1 MFLTGCK
8 GTDIILYTRYT
19 DFGKNYHFCGM
30 LYFYLNQ
37 NLLRPFH
44 SGEPVIVARGNL
56 YFSFS
61 FDESPIYVIHY
72 LLFHLSF
79 AFGL

>member
-44 SGEPVIVARGNL
+44 SGEPVIVARGKE
-56 YFSFS
+56 F
-61 FDESPIYVIHY
+61 
-72 LLFHLSF
+72 LLVRHNSWLQP
-79 AFGL
+79 AGLLR